1 MVRHLYLVRR
11 GPSMQEEYMS
21 RVIVAVTVAFACA
34 LALAVQ
40 AQETRS
46 KTEIKGPA
54 HAVTYTGCIQNGTE
68 TQTYILD
75 KAVPVI
81 HTTSERSGTSGVVT
95 TTTTTYALV
104 PDAKVELVKQVG
116 HKVEVTGIL
125 IPAGKKV
132 ETKTEIEREHG
143 KDTKITEKSKGGNM
157 PQFRVTS
164 IKQLAEACE

>member
-1 MVRHLYLVRR
+1 
-11 GPSMQEEYMS
+11 MS
-21 RVIVAVTVAFACA
+21 RFIVALIVALPCA
-34 LALAVQ
+34 LALTVQ

-68 TQTYILD
+68 TQTYMLD
-75 KAVPVI
+75 KAVPVSR
-81 HTTSERSGTSGVVT
+81 TTSERTGTSGVVT

-104 PDAKVELVKQVG
+104 PDQKVELVKHLG

-143 KDTKITEKSKGGNM
+143 KDTKITEKSKDGNL
-157 PQFRVTS
+157 QFRVTS
-164 IKQLAEACE
+164 IKHLAETCE

>member
-1 MVRHLYLVRR
+1 
-11 GPSMQEEYMS
+11 MS
-21 RVIVAVTVAFACA
+21 RFIVALTIALPCA
-34 LALAVQ
+34 LALTVQ

-54 HAVTYTGCIQNGTE
+54 HTVTYTGCIQNGTE
-68 TQTYILD
+68 ARTYILD
-75 KAVPVI
+75 KAVPVSR
-81 HTTSERSGTSGVVT
+81 TTSERTGTSGVVT
-95 TTTTTYALV
+95 TTTTTYVLV
-104 PDAKVELVKQVG
+104 PEEKVELVTHLG
-116 HKVEVTGIL
+116 HKVEVTGVL

-143 KDTKITEKSKGGNM
+143 KDTKITEKSKGGNL